1 MLLVGLPEA
10 GKKTEA
16 HEARIEASHPSS
28 RRKNPTTTTSGHV
41 ARNMYGSDVPPQ
53 HLISVS
59 CNICELR

>member
-28 RRKNPTTTTSGHV
+28 RRKI
-41 ARNMYGSDVPPQ
+41 PPQ
-53 HLISVS
+53 QHQDMLHAI
-59 CNICELR
+59 CTDQMFPRNI